1 MYLVRKIRRL
11 KLILKKN
18 QEYHYIQLLWL
29 LSITFVVNNCASFV
43 FKTSFPK
50 GWITTI
56 VWRPCNKQ
64 QKARKLFCYFLQQ
77 SISHPSSQLSG
88 ASSPPANHHY
98 GNVFL
103 SLLIGW
109 LLGRDVQ
116 VSTAQRTL
124 QARLLCGHSSSKNI
138 LITYSFPC
146 FSFLF
151 SCSFPFFSLLLSSF
165 LKLLHIIQEITFYFF
180 KNTFKL

>member
-1 MYLVRKIRRL
+1 MP
-11 KLILKKN
+11 
-18 QEYHYIQLLWL
+18 
-29 LSITFVVNNCASFV
+29 SITFVVHNCASFV

-56 VWRPCNKQ
+56 VWRQGNKQ

-77 SISHPSSQLSG
+77 SISHPSSQLSR

-109 LLGRDVQ
+109 LRGQDVR
-116 VSTAQRTL
+116 VSIAQHTL
-124 QARLLCGHSSSKNI
+124 HASLLCGPSSSRI
-138 LITYSFPC
+138 FYSLSLLPAFLFYFPC
-146 FSFLF
+146 P
-151 SCSFPFFSLLLSSF
+151 FPFFSLLLSSF
-165 LKLLHIIQEITFYFF
+165 FKILHIIQGITFFF
-180 KNTFKL
+180 LNTFKI